1 MRGGTEY
8 NARPRQLLPKLQA
21 IAISSGFEQLGLIP
35 PLLQAV
41 HDLGYTQPS
50 PVQEKA
56 IPIVLAGRDLM
67 AGAQTGTGKTGA
79 FALPTLQRLAPMA
92 TTSTSPAKHP
102 VRVLVLA
109 PTRELAIQ
117 VEESFKAYAKHL
129 PIRST
134 CVYGGAD
141 MRAQIAELKRGVEV
155 LVATPGRLLDHVQ
168 NKTVMF
174 NQVSV
179 LILDEA
185 DRMMDMGFMPDIRRI
200 IALLPLER
208 QNLLFSAT
216 FPDEIKKLAGSILRN
231 PAEIQIAA
239 RNAVAD
245 LVTHIVHPVAREKKR
260 DLLAHVIR
268 SRDLKQVLVFCG
280 TRIGTNRLA
289 HQLRAAHIHADA
301 IHGDKSQA
309 ERLVALEAF
318 KAGKTTVLVATDVAS
333 RGLDIEGLPQVIN
346 FDIPHSPEDY
356 IHRIG
361 RTGRAGTTGE
371 AISLVSPDDLEDL
384 AAIEKLIK
392 KKIERVLVPGYEPDA
407 ATLTALLGKE
417 AADAV
422 KVSTPI
428 APISSGRSRHERPER
443 SERPE
448 RGGRGDRSDRG
459 ERSHG
464 SRPQLARAPA
474 PPSDPIFSKPY
485 EAGAATAAA
494 DQPAGPAA
502 SAVSSAQRR
511 VRPIGA
517 LLGGF
522 GRKS

>member
-1 MRGGTEY
+1 MRALG
-8 NARPRQLLPKLQA
+8 NPSPKSQA
-21 IAISSGFEQLGLIP
+21 LTISSDVSNGFEQLGLIP

-41 HDLGYTQPS
+41 TDLGYTQPS
-50 PVQEKA
+50 PIQEKA

-79 FALPTLQRLAPMA
+79 FALPTLQRLAPLA
-92 TTSTSPAKHP
+92 TSSTSPAKHP

-134 CVYGGAD
+134 CVYGGSD

-200 IALLPLER
+200 IALLPVER

-231 PAEIQIAA
+231 PAEVQIAA
-239 RNAVAD
+239 RNAPAE

-260 DLLAHVIR
+260 DLLAHIIR

-318 KAGKTTVLVATDVAS
+318 KAGKTAVLVATDVAS

-356 IHRIG
+356 VHRIG
-361 RTGRAGTTGE
+361 RTGRAGATGE

-392 KKIERVLVPGYEPDA
+392 KKIDRVLVPGYEPDP

-417 AADAV
+417 EADKV
-422 KVSTPI
+422 KHVATAI
-428 APISSGRSRHERPER
+428 APVTSGRPRRERERERPER
-443 SERPE
+443 Q
-448 RGGRGDRSDRG
+448 DRTGHSHAA
-459 ERSHG
+459 RS
-464 SRPQLARAPA
+464 SQPTRSPAAPA
-474 PPSDPIFSKPY
+474 DPIFSKPY
-485 EAGAATAAA
+485 EPGTA
-494 DQPAGPAA
+494 PPAA
-502 SAVSSAQRR
+502 NQAASPAPGAHVSSQRR
-511 VRPIGA
+511 PRPIGA
-517 LLGGF
+517 LLGGL